1 MKAFFRFSRCGLPG
15 FFLLVLFSLSL
26 ACCRKQGAELSVPS
40 AYRENGLYSY
50 ALENERAYRAAM
62 ALYESLTEGLPKL
75 QEGRG
80 LKDPDFALAIVFPE
94 MLRYSAFRNGL
105 EYLATCFVYGL
116 SPSFG
121 GCTIGHF
128 QMNAPFAE
136 TIERYVSLSPRLQS
150 AYPSIDFAGSNR
162 RVRDRMQR
170 VGRIN
175 DRQGEAD
182 YLAAFIAICT
192 EKFALDDMEAED
204 RLVLLAT
211 AYNAGMSR
219 TREELEQVSVLDSYP
234 SGLNSPKSR
243 WNYAAIALEFYQ
255 GRKKL
260 SGGE

>member
-1 MKAFFRFSRCGLPG
+1 MKAFFRLPRCGLPG
-15 FFLLVLFSLSL
+15 FFLLVLFFCLS
-26 ACCRKQGAELSVPS
+26 CSRKQEAELPVPS

-50 ALENERAYRAAM
+50 AAGHEGAFRSAM
-62 ALYESLTEGLPKL
+62 ALYESLTQDLPEE

-80 LKDPDFALAIVFPE
+80 PEDPDFALAIVFPE

-128 QMNAPFAE
+128 QMNAAFAE
-136 TIERYVSLSPRLQS
+136 TIERYVSLSPRLKS
-150 AYPSIDFAGSNR
+150 TYPSIDFAGSNR
-162 RVRDRMQR
+162 RIRDRMQR

-192 EKFALDDMEAED
+192 EKFALDDMADED

-234 SGLNSPKSR
+234 SGLNSAGSR
-243 WNYAAIALEFYQ
+243 WNYATIALEFYQ
-255 GRKKL
+255 GRKKQ
-260 SGGE
+260 SGGD